1 MIYLTLGLAS
11 GFGSDLIIFPNI
23 DIVYNSKRI
32 PNGFPEPWGLLCPPK
47 SGGLF
52 PLRTDYGSVTTS
64 WPGYQAADARTQ
76 GGQQQP
82 QAHTMTLGLL
92 ASSHPAIVGPPWA
105 DAPTAVGVGPAL
117 KNSGEGNCSWSQLC

>member
-32 PNGFPEPWGLLCPPK
+32 PNGFPEPWGLLCSPQAC
-47 SGGLF
+47 GGLF
-52 PLRTDYGSVTTS
+52 SSRTDYGSVATS
-64 WPGYQAADARTQ
+64 WPGHQAADAKTQ

-82 QAHTMTLGLL
+82 QVHTMTLGL
-92 ASSHPAIVGPPWA
+92 
-105 DAPTAVGVGPAL
+105 
-117 KNSGEGNCSWSQLC
+117 Q